1 MIGALVVLVKVPVV
15 NDDATVPDTRPVIPA
30 VVGALQLYVVP
41 AGMMFVPVNV
51 AAVSATLPGL
61 HTGAGV
67 WLTIDGF
74 GFTTTLTVKVDPS
87 QLPAADPP
95 VGVTVYTTVIAA
107 LVVLVNA
114 PVVNDE
120 APVPDPRP
128 VIPSV
133 VGALQL

>member
-1 MIGALVVLVKVPVV
+1 MKL
-15 NDDATVPDTRPVIPA
+15 
-30 VVGALQLYVVP
+30 
-41 AGMMFVPVNV
+41 
-51 AAVSATLPGL
+51 
-61 HTGAGV
+61 
-67 WLTIDGF
+67 
-74 GFTTTLTVKVDPS
+74 DPT

-128 VIPSV
+128 VIPAAT
-133 VGALQL
+133 GILQLYVVPAGIMFVPVKSVDNSVTLPGLHTAFGVWFAIDGFGFTVTLTVKVLPTQLPAAPDVGVTV